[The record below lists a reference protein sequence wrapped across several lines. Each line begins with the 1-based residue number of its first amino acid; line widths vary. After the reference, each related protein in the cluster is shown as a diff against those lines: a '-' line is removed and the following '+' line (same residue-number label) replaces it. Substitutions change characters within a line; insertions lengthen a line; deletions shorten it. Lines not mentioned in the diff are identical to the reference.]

1 MAGDTST
8 LITLK
13 KFVTEC
19 NFNKRD
25 QSIFIASV
33 EENFTGGIILF
44 SGGNGEGIRC
54 CKPNIKSL
62 EAELLF
68 NSLVTHIS
76 NYLFLLATPQGFP
89 LDPLP
94 PVCMKQSHCQSRHH
108 VPLLSTLEHKP
119 CKIILES

>member
-13 KFVTEC
+13 KFLTEC

-44 SGGNGEGIRC
+44 SGGEQRGDQILQTQYKEFRGRTIISFF
-54 CKPNIKSL
+54 CKLTYLIINVSLSVAYAHLARPKTNI
-62 EAELLF
+62 E
-68 NSLVTHIS
+68 
-76 NYLFLLATPQGFP
+76 PQRF
-89 LDPLP
+89 
-94 PVCMKQSHCQSRHH
+94 S
-108 VPLLSTLEHKP
+108 
-119 CKIILES
+119 

>member
-19 NFNKRD
+19 NFNQRD

-44 SGGNGEGIRC
+44 SGGNREGIRC

-62 EAELLF
+62 EAGLLF
-68 NSLVTHIS
+68 HSFVNSHI
-76 NYLFLLATPQGFP
+76 
-89 LDPLP
+89 
-94 PVCMKQSHCQSRHH
+94 
-108 VPLLSTLEHKP
+108 
-119 CKIILES
+119 